1 MKQSLLTFLLFWG
14 IAAAYGQVT
23 LINSNRSL
31 SFVSP
36 LNSTKS
42 IFASNTD
49 QSVWVS
55 DGTLAGTIQLSADI
69 DFAGDIGLM
78 NGKFLFAGT
87 TPVTGTELFIT
98 DGTPAGTVLLKDINP
113 GTEDS
118 DPEAEGAVLNG
129 YLYFSAIRPAEGRE
143 LWKTNA
149 TEAGTDILKDI
160 VPGTGASNTTGT
172 YHIVSTGS
180 YLLFQAVDV
189 NLGLELWKSDGT
201 NAGTALL
208 KDINPGPD
216 SSAPQ
221 SFTALN
227 SNTILFTAF
236 TAANGRETWK
246 TDGSGAGTVLLKD
259 INPVGGS
266 IPFFGGEYYF
276 IFNGKAYF
284 NATDGVNGDELWWTD
299 GTGANTL
306 LFKELEPGPGG
317 SLNLIFDVVIMGN
330 KFFFPSGNFFGSRY
344 EIIESNGTSAGTA
357 SFKDFTAGG
366 ELPFLFPNY
375 DYFAQTFN
383 QPLFGGDK
391 FFFMAATPA
400 EGRELWISNGTLAG
414 TQIVKDINPGPANGI
429 DEDNISYIYTT
440 TDLFFPAT
448 NTVNGI
454 EPWRSNGTLAG
465 TTMVADIVSN
475 AVGSD
480 PVTITPLLISGRVVF
495 EANNKDHMTE
505 TDLYAVNGLFDPIV
519 VPVKLLD
526 FTVIPKA
533 GDAALQWLITQELNC
548 KDYTIQRS
556 EDGKN
561 FVNIGQV
568 PAIGNSANK
577 LSYSFTDAGIVN
589 SGRKVVYYRLLITDM
604 DGHTAN
610 SRIIVLRLDKNAG
623 WDATL
628 VTNPVRDFLQ
638 VNLSG
643 VRDNIQFSIFDVSGK
658 KISSFAKPGI
668 SGQLSLPV
676 EILQGG
682 IYLLQIQVG
691 TDRKIIRFLK

>member
-14 IAAAYGQVT
+14 TAAAFSQVT

-31 SFVSP
+31 SFISP
-36 LNSTKS
+36 LNNSKS

-49 QSVWVS
+49 KFLWAS

-69 DFAGDIGLM
+69 DYVGHIGLLG
-78 NGKFLFAGT
+78 GKFIFSGT
-87 TPVTGTELFIT
+87 TAATGTELFIT
-98 DGTPAGTVLLKDINP
+98 DGTAAGTILLKDINP

-118 DPEAEGAVLNG
+118 DPEAGGAILNG

-143 LWKTNA
+143 LWRTNA

-160 VPGTGASNTTGT
+160 VPGTGASNTTGS

-180 YLLFQAVDV
+180 YLLFQALDV

-208 KDINPGPD
+208 KDINTGPEG
-216 SSAPQ
+216 SAPK

-227 SNTILFTAF
+227 NNTILFTAS

-259 INPVGGS
+259 INPAGSS

-276 IFNGKAYF
+276 VFNGKAYF

-299 GTGANTL
+299 GTEANTL
-306 LFKELEPGPGG
+306 LFKELEPGPEG

-330 KFFFPSGNFFGSRY
+330 KFFFPSGNFTGSRY
-344 EIIESNGTSAGTA
+344 EIIESNGTSAGTV

-375 DYFAQTFN
+375 DYFAQSFN

-391 FFFMAATPA
+391 FFFIAATPA
-400 EGRELWISNGTLAG
+400 EGRELWISNGTTPG
-414 TQIVKDINPGPANGI
+414 THIVKDINPGPAHGI

-448 NTVNGI
+448 NAVNGV

-475 AVGSD
+475 AVGSN

-495 EANNKDHMTE
+495 EADNKDNMAE

-526 FTVIPKA
+526 FTVMPEA
-533 GDAALQWLITQELNC
+533 GDAALQWYVSQEINC
-548 KDYTIQRS
+548 KEYTIQRS

-561 FVNIGQV
+561 FANIGRV
-568 PAIGNSANK
+568 PAIGNSAIT
-577 LSYSFTDAGIVN
+577 LTYSFTDAGIVN
-589 SGRKVVYYRLLITDM
+589 SGRKLVYYRLVITDL

-610 SRIIVLRLDKNAG
+610 SKIISLKMDKNVT

-628 VTNPVRDFLQ
+628 VTNPVGDLMQ
-638 VNLSG
+638 INLAG
-643 VRDNIQFSIFDVSGK
+643 VRENILLTIFNASGK
-658 KISSFAKPGI
+658 KISSLTTPAI
-668 SGQLSLPV
+668 SGQISLSV
-676 EILQGG
+676 ETLQRG
-682 IYLLQIQVG
+682 IYLLQVQVG
-691 TDRKIIRFLK
+691 TERKIIKFLK